1 VGSRSNARADWEA
14 RAGRRTA
21 ETAGDAGS
29 RVLPPPA
36 RVSVEEGAGH
46 VTVRWRPVPGAM
58 GYLVHKA
65 PGPDGPWEPI
75 DHAGRDLLPVPGPY
89 YCDTTGEPGEPAWYA
104 VATIVSMEDPPGEL
118 SDAVEATPRTES
130 AAPLSAVVRADRD
143 GGRLGQVWHLLGSE
157 HASQLLCDEETGG
170 HPIGEDFAEALRMA
184 RAELGAERVR
194 AHAILHDELRVY
206 REEDGAPVYDFS
218 RIERVYDRLLET
230 GLYPVVEVSFMPRD
244 LARDPDETV
253 FEYGGIIS
261 PPHDWDRWAELN
273 AQLARHLVDRYGI
286 DEVARWGFEIW
297 NEANLEVF
305 WSGTQDEYF
314 RLYETAARAIKDVDE
329 RLLVGGPSSAA
340 AGWIVDFL
348 DFVVDSHAPLD
359 FVTTHSYGNLPL
371 DVREPLRVRG
381 LDDVEIWWTEWGA
394 SPTHNNELSDLVWG
408 APYVLHGMRSV
419 QGRVEGLAY
428 WVVSDHFEELGR
440 PTGLIHGGF
449 GLLTVGNLR
458 KPRWWALV
466 LAEQLGTDLVELE
479 LSGDGAGVLVDGWA
493 ARKPDGSV
501 DVLLWNGTLNQ
512 RQASGDPLLGREV
525 RLRVEGLEGGRYA
538 ASLARID
545 DGHSNL
551 LRDWPRD
558 RDWPSAEEWD
568 DLRGRDRLDEE
579 DLGVLEARGGAI
591 ATTIGLPMPGV
602 ARLRLAPA

>member
-1 VGSRSNARADWEA
+1 MDSADARGDWEA

-21 ETAGDAGS
+21 DTAAADRRA
-29 RVLPPPA
+29 LAPPSA
-36 RVSVEEGAGH
+36 VSVEEGAGH

-65 PGPDGPWEPI
+65 ASPDGPFEPI
-75 DHAGRDLLPVPGPY
+75 DHAGRDLLAFPGPA
-89 YCDTTGEPGEPAWYA
+89 YCDTTGEPGETAWYA
-104 VATIVSMEDPPGEL
+104 IATLEAAEFQPGEL
-118 SDAVEATPRTES
+118 SEPVEGTPRAEP
-130 AAPLSAVVRADRD
+130 AAPLAAVVRADSD
-143 GGRLGQVWHLLGSE
+143 GGRLDQVWHLVGSE
-157 HASQLLCDEETGG
+157 HVSQLLYDEETGG
-170 HPIGEDFAEALRMA
+170 QRIGEDFAEALRLA

-194 AHAILHDELRVY
+194 AHAILHDELGVY
-206 REEDGAPVYDFS
+206 REQNGEPVYDFS
-218 RIERVYDRLLET
+218 GIERVYDRLLDT

-253 FEYGGIIS
+253 FEYRGIIS
-261 PPHDWDRWAELN
+261 PPHDWDRWAELCSR
-273 AQLARHLVDRYGI
+273 LARHLVDRYGI

-305 WSGTQDEYF
+305 WSGTQAEYF

-348 DFVVDSHAPLD
+348 DFVVESPVPLD
-359 FVTTHSYGNLPL
+359 FVTTHTYGNLPL

-381 LDDVEIWWTEWGA
+381 LDDVEVWWTEWGA

-408 APYVLHGMRSV
+408 APYVLHGMKSV
-419 QGRVEGLAY
+419 QGRAEALAY

-440 PTGLIHGGF
+440 PSGLIHGGF

-458 KPRWWALV
+458 KPRWWSLV
-466 LAEQLGTDLVELE
+466 LAEQLGTDLVALE
-479 LSGDGAGVLVDGWA
+479 LTGDGAGALVDGWA
-493 ARKPDGSV
+493 ARKPDGSI

-512 RQASGDPLLGREV
+512 RQAPGDPLLGRDV
-525 RLRVEGLEGGRYA
+525 RLRVEALDGERYA

-545 DGHSNL
+545 DSHSNL
-551 LRDWPRD
+551 LRDSPHD
-558 RDWPSAEEWD
+558 RDWPSAAEWD
-568 DLRGRDRLDEE
+568 ELRRRDRLDEE
-579 DLGVLEARGGAI
+579 GLGVLEAGGGAVEVTL
-591 ATTIGLPMPGV
+591 ALPMPGV
-602 ARLRLAPA
+602 ARLRLSPA

>member
-1 VGSRSNARADWEA
+1 VGSSARGDWEA

-21 ETAGDAGS
+21 ATADAD
-29 RVLPPPA
+29 RRALPPPGE
-36 RVSVEEGAGH
+36 VSVEEGAGH

-75 DHAGRDLLPVPGPY
+75 DHAGRDLLPVPGPS
-89 YCDTTGEPGEPAWYA
+89 YCDTTGEPGEAVWYA
-104 VATIVSMEDPPGEL
+104 VATIVSMEEPPGEL
-118 SDAVEATPRTES
+118 SEPVEATPGTEP
-130 AAPLSAVVRADRD
+130 AEPLAAVVRADRD
-143 GGRLGQVWHLLGSE
+143 GGRLDQVWHLIGSE
-157 HASQLLCDEETGG
+157 HVSQVLYDEATGG
-170 HPIGEDFAEALRMA
+170 HPIGEDFAEALRLA

-194 AHAILHDELRVY
+194 AHAILHDELGVY
-206 REEDGAPVYDFS
+206 REENGEPVYDFS
-218 RIERVYDRLLET
+218 AIERVYDRLLET

-253 FEYGGIIS
+253 FEYRGIIS

-273 AQLARHLVDRYGI
+273 ARLARHLVERYGI

-305 WSGTQDEYF
+305 WTGTQEEYF
-314 RLYETAARAIKDVDE
+314 RLYEVAARAIKDVDE

-340 AGWIVDFL
+340 AGWIPGFL
-348 DFVVDSHAPLD
+348 DFVVASGSPLD

-381 LDDVEIWWTEWGA
+381 LEDVEIWWTEWGA

-408 APYVLHGMRSV
+408 APYVLHGMKSV
-419 QGRVEGLAY
+419 QGRVEALAY

-440 PTGLIHGGF
+440 PSGLIHGGF
-449 GLLTVGNLR
+449 GLLAVGNLR
-458 KPRWWALV
+458 KPRWWSLA

-479 LSGDGAGVLVDGWA
+479 LSGDGAGGLVDGWA
-493 ARKPDGSV
+493 AQKFDGSV
-501 DVLLWNGTLNQ
+501 DVMLWNGTLNQ
-512 RQASGDPLLGREV
+512 RQASGDPRLGREV
-525 RLRVEGLEGGRYA
+525 LLRVEGLDGDRYA

-551 LRDWPRD
+551 LRDWPHD
-558 RDWPSAEEWD
+558 RDWPSPDEWE
-568 DLRGRDRLDEE
+568 DLRRRDRLDEE
-579 DLGVLEARGGAI
+579 DLGKLEASGGAI
-591 ATTIGLPMPGV
+591 GTTIELPMPGV
-602 ARLRLAPA
+602 VRLRLSPV